1 MSNTRKAGLGAAL
14 EAAEKS
20 GLVIKTKP
28 AAAIERGMEAS
39 IRDVAARITPD
50 RPARLKPGRPR
61 KSEGSRTSR
70 MKGVR
75 LDPEFLAQVERR
87 LARERRTF
95 SGLVQDLLG
104 QWMKAP
110 G

>member
-1 MSNTRKAGLGAAL
+1 M
-14 EAAEKS
+14 
-20 GLVIKTKP
+20 KP
-28 AAAIERGMEAS
+28 SADIERGMAAS
-39 IRDVAARITPD
+39 IRDVTARITAD
-50 RPARLKPGRPR
+50 HPARLKLGRPP
-61 KSEGSRTSR
+61 KLAGPRTSR

-75 LDPEFLAQVERR
+75 LDSEFLAQVERR

-110 G
+110 S

>member
-1 MSNTRKAGLGAAL
+1 M
-14 EAAEKS
+14 
-20 GLVIKTKP
+20 KTGSR
-28 AAAIERGMEAS
+28 A
-39 IRDVAARITPD
+39 DTVTTRITPD
-50 RPARLKPGRPR
+50 RPARLKLGRPR
-61 KSEGSRTSR
+61 KTEGPRTSR

-104 QWMKAP
+104 QWLKASS
-110 G
+110 